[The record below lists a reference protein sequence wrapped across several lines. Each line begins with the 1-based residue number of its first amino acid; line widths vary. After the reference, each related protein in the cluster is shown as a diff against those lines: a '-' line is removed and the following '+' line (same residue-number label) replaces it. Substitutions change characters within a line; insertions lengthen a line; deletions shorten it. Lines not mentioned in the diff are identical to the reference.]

1 LSISMEEALGILKPE
16 PKVEAVPEE
25 EELDREYSPAELNK
39 IRRDKI
45 ILEETANK
53 GSTIPE
59 ICEILRE
66 KGVPASERTVWTV
79 LHSDRAT
86 KLREELERSQFRDIA
101 LLRAYALQNK
111 NNPNLKALAA
121 AIAARGRSI
130 QNLTPNSQPYVN
142 VDVKVD
148 NKIDV
153 SKEVEEIIKF
163 SREEDAGK

>member
-1 LSISMEEALGILKPE
+1 LSISMEEALGIQKPE
-16 PKVEAVPEE
+16 PKVEAVSEE
-25 EELDREYSPAELNK
+25 EEFEIEYSSAELKK

-79 LHSDRAT
+79 LHSDRAN

-121 AIAARGRSI
+121 AIAARGRMI
-130 QNLTPNSQPYVN
+130 QNLTPNSQPNVN

-148 NKIDV
+148 NKIDI
-153 SKEVEEIIKF
+153 SEEVGEIIKF

>member
-1 LSISMEEALGILKPE
+1 MEEALGIQQPE

-25 EELDREYSPAELNK
+25 EELDIEYSHVELK
-39 IRRDKI
+39 TIQRDKI
-45 ILEETANK
+45 ILEEAANK

-66 KGVPASERTVWTV
+66 KGHPASQRTIWTV

-86 KLREELERSQFRDIA
+86 KFREELERAQCRDIA
-101 LLRAYALQNK
+101 LLRAYALQDRD
-111 NNPNLKALAA
+111 LKALAA
-121 AIAARGRSI
+121 AISAREQRI
-130 QNLTPNSQPYVN
+130 KNLTPNNQPNVN
-142 VDVKVD
+142 VDVKVN

-153 SKEVEEIIKF
+153 TKEVAEIIKF

>member
-1 LSISMEEALGILKPE
+1 MSISMEEALGIQKPE

-25 EELDREYSPAELNK
+25 EELEREYSPAELK
-39 IRRDKI
+39 TIQRDKI

-66 KGVPASERTVWTV
+66 KGHPASQRTVWTV

-86 KLREELERSQFRDIA
+86 KLREEMERAQCRDIA
-101 LLRAYALQNK
+101 LLRAYALQDRD
-111 NNPNLKALAA
+111 LKALAA
-121 AIAARGRSI
+121 AIAAREQRI
-130 QNLTPNSQPYVN
+130 KNLTPNNQPNVS

-153 SKEVEEIIKF
+153 SKEVAEIIKF

>member
-1 LSISMEEALGILKPE
+1 MEEALGIQKPE
-16 PKVEAVPEE
+16 PKVETLPEE
-25 EELDREYSPAELNK
+25 EELDREYSPIELKK

-86 KLREELERSQFRDIA
+86 KLREELERAQFRDIA
-101 LLRAYALQNK
+101 LLRAYALHDRD
-111 NNPNLKALAA
+111 LKALVA

-130 QNLTPNSQPYVN
+130 QNLMPNSQPNVN

>member
-1 LSISMEEALGILKPE
+1 MSISMEEALGLKKPE
-16 PKVEAVPEE
+16 PKVEALPAEE
-25 EELDREYSPAELNK
+25 EMEYSLAELK
-39 IRRDKI
+39 TIQRDKI

-66 KGVPASERTVWTV
+66 KGHPASQRTVWTV

-86 KLREELERSQFRDIA
+86 KLREEMERAQCRDIA
-101 LLRAYALQNK
+101 LLRAYALQDRD
-111 NNPNLKALAA
+111 LKALAA
-121 AIAARGRSI
+121 AIAAREQRI
-130 QNLTPNSQPYVN
+130 KNLTPNNQPNVS

-153 SKEVEEIIKF
+153 SKEVAEIIKF

>member
-1 LSISMEEALGILKPE
+1 MTISMEEALGLKKPE
-16 PKVEAVPEE
+16 PKIEASPAE
-25 EELDREYSPAELNK
+25 EELDIEYSPAELK
-39 IRRDKI
+39 SIQRDKI
-45 ILEETANK
+45 ILDEAANK

-66 KGVPASERTVWTV
+66 KGHPASQRTIWTV

-86 KLREELERSQFRDIA
+86 KLREEMERAQSRDIA
-101 LLRAYALQNK
+101 LLRAYALQDRD
-111 NNPNLKALAA
+111 LKALAA
-121 AIAARGRSI
+121 AIAAREQRI
-130 QNLTPNSQPYVN
+130 KNLTPNSQPNVN

>member
-1 LSISMEEALGILKPE
+1 MEEALGLKKSE
-16 PKVEAVPEE
+16 PKVEESPAEE
-25 EELDREYSPAELNK
+25 DDIEYSPAELK
-39 IRRDKI
+39 TIQRDKI

-66 KGVPASERTVWTV
+66 KGHPTSQRTIWTV

-86 KLREELERSQFRDIA
+86 KLREEMERAQCRDIA
-101 LLRAYALQNK
+101 LLRAYALQDRD
-111 NNPNLKALAA
+111 LKALAA
-121 AIAARGRSI
+121 AIAARGQSI
-130 QNLTPNSQPYVN
+130 KNLTPNSQHNVN
-142 VDVKVD
+142 VDINVN

-153 SKEVEEIIKF
+153 SKEVAEIIKF

>member
-1 LSISMEEALGILKPE
+1 MEEALGIKKPE
-16 PKVEAVPEE
+16 PKAPPAE
-25 EELDREYSPAELNK
+25 EELDIEYSSAELK
-39 IRRDKI
+39 TIQRDKI

-66 KGVPASERTVWTV
+66 KGHPASQRTVWTV
-79 LHSDRAT
+79 QHSDRAV
-86 KLREELERSQFRDIA
+86 KLKEELERAQFRDIA
-101 LLRAYALQNK
+101 LLRAYALQDRD
-111 NNPNLKALAA
+111 LKALAA
-121 AIAARGRSI
+121 AIAARGQAIR
-130 QNLTPNSQPYVN
+130 NFTPNSQPNVS

-153 SKEVEEIIKF
+153 SKEIEEIIKF

>member
-1 LSISMEEALGILKPE
+1 MSISMEEALGIQKPE
-16 PKVEAVPEE
+16 PKIEAVPEE
-25 EELDREYSPAELNK
+25 EELEREYSPAELK
-39 IRRDKI
+39 RIRRDKI

-79 LHSDRAT
+79 LHSDRAA
-86 KLREELERSQFRDIA
+86 KLKEELERSQFRDIA
-101 LLRAYALQNK
+101 LLRAYALQDRD
-111 NNPNLKALAA
+111 LKALAA
-121 AIAARGRSI
+121 AIAARAQEI
-130 QNLTPNSQPYVN
+130 KNLTPNNQPNVN

-153 SKEVEEIIKF
+153 SKEVNEIIRF
-163 SREEDAGK
+163 SREEDAGQ